1 MAGDPKAQP
10 GSARAGEGFVGRI
23 PVRNLWLLMLYA
35 SELFESG
42 AAGRAGLEESPDEL
56 PDLVAEI
63 LASLVAARLRRRLTP
78 GYRPQRAVLNRL
90 RGRIDILNTER
101 HQLLS
106 RGLVACRFDEMSLDT
121 TRNRHVCSALESV
134 ARIVRRRELAYK
146 CHDLAAAMRGMG
158 VSRVAPSRAELS
170 MERFGRHD
178 AADRQMV
185 NAATLAKELLLP
197 TEAGN
202 SHALMDPTREAAWAR
217 ILFER
222 AVGGFY
228 AVTLRPNGWK
238 VRRGQRIHWPIEQ
251 QTARAL
257 GIMPGMQTDI
267 VLEHGAARRLVIDT
281 KFTSIVSAGWYREET
296 LRSGYIYQMY
306 AYLRSQSGA
315 GNLLADSASGLLLHP
330 AVGESVDEAV
340 RMQGHTIRFATVDLT
355 GTAAQIRNALIR
367 VCEEVKWPPE
377 VGGGA

>member
-1 MAGDPKAQP
+1 MAGDPQGWPASK
-10 GSARAGEGFVGRI
+10 RAGEGFVGRI

-35 SELFESG
+35 SDLFDSG
-42 AAGRAGLEESPDEL
+42 GAGFAGLEDSPDEL

-63 LASLVAARLRRRLTP
+63 LASLVAERLRRRLTP
-78 GYRPQRAVLNRL
+78 GYRPQRAVLNRV
-90 RGRIDILNTER
+90 RGRIDVLTTEG
-101 HQLLS
+101 HQLLA

-134 ARIVRRRELAYK
+134 SRIVQRRELAHR
-146 CHDLAAAMRGMG
+146 CHDLVAAMRRMG

-178 AADRQMV
+178 ASDRQMV

-197 TEAGN
+197 TEAGK
-202 SHALMDPTREAAWAR
+202 SHALVDPTREAAWAR

-238 VRRGQRIHWPIEQ
+238 VHRGQRIHWPIKQ
-251 QTARAL
+251 RTARACE
-257 GIMPGMQTDI
+257 IMPGMQTDI
-267 VLEHGAARRLVIDT
+267 VLEQGTTRRLVIDT

-306 AYLRSQSGA
+306 AYLQSQSGC
-315 GNLLADSASGLLLHP
+315 GSLLADAASGLLLHP

-355 GTAAQIRNALIR
+355 GSAAQIRNALLR
-367 VCEEVKWPPE
+367 VCEEMEWPPVRIE
-377 VGGGA
+377 D